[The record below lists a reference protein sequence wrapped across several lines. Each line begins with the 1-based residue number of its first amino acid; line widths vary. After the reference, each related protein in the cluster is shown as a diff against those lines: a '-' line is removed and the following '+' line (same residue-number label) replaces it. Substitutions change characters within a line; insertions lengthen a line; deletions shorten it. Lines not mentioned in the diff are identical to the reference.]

1 MVEMAVSMWEKIGIR
16 AEIEVL
22 DEASFLD
29 RRNNGKLTCYAAT
42 WSADYDD
49 PDNFIYTFFGNVEN
63 TRYRSLC
70 YPNEAVMN
78 RVRKARAVMDEKTR
92 LKEYQDL
99 EKIIAQDDAAWIP
112 LFSRMHYYVVS
123 ERVDNFCVSWNG
135 WYTTD
140 FRNMTLKPD

>member
-1 MVEMAVSMWEKIGIR
+1 
-16 AEIEVL
+16 
-22 DEASFLD
+22 
-29 RRNNGKLTCYAAT
+29 
-42 WSADYDD
+42 
-49 PDNFIYTFFGNVEN
+49 
-63 TRYRSLC
+63 
-70 YPNEAVMN
+70 MN

-112 LFSRMHYYVVS
+112 LFSRMHYYIVS